1 MKLIEEYIPY
11 HSLTQFVKSIPD
23 EYQADIN
30 KNLRGIP
37 NKTEIFLQ
45 KATLATLSRVAKR
58 HLFAHFCKNNP
69 QLKKKMQRAHEEML
83 DSFDQS

>member
-11 HSLTQFVKSIPD
+11 HSLTQFVKGIPD

-37 NKTEIFLQ
+37 NKAEIFLQ
-45 KATLATLSRVAKR
+45 KAALATLSRVAKR
-58 HLFAHFCKNNP
+58 HLFAHFCKKNP
-69 QLKKKMQRAHEEML
+69 
-83 DSFDQS
+83 

>member
-23 EYQADIN
+23 EYQAEVN

-37 NKTEIFLQ
+37 NKTEIFL
-45 KATLATLSRVAKR
+45 
-58 HLFAHFCKNNP
+58 
-69 QLKKKMQRAHEEML
+69 
-83 DSFDQS
+83 